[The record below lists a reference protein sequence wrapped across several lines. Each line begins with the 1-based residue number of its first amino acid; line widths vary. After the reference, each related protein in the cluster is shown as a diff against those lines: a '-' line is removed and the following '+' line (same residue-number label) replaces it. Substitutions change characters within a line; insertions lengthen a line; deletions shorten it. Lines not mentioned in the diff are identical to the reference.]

1 MDSGADDGAVV
12 EMGDADG
19 DEEASGVA
27 EGVDDDEIGAIEGCA
42 VDNGGV

>member
-19 DEEASGVA
+19 DEVASGAA
-27 EGVDDDEIGAIEGCA
+27 EGVDDDEIGAREGGA
-42 VDNGGV
+42 VDNGDV